1 MSSAAHIADPGSG
14 LRRLTATRYVIA
26 LREGGSVPAVVEA
39 DDGAL
44 YVAKFR
50 AAAQGGRVLAA
61 ELIVG
66 ELARAARMRVPEL
79 ALIDIDAALGR
90 SEPHQEI
97 QELLVASAGVNLAMA
112 YLSGAVGYDVAAR
125 RPVSGALASAIVALD
140 VFAANVDRTARN
152 PNLLWHGGELWL
164 IDHGASLYWHHGWD
178 GKTARPA
185 CDALAASA
193 ARPFAR
199 VGGPRAAGGGRPAPA
214 PRARRWQ
221 RPWTTPRSRARWR
234 RCPTRGWTGRGA
246 PSCGRRTPC
255 GCARGA
261 RRYPRSS
268 TRQGVSERLAFDY
281 VIVQVVPRVDRDER
295 LNAGVVLF
303 CPAAAFLGCRI
314 ALDDSARAGAGAR
327 RRSRG
332 GRRAAR
338 RDPRRVR
345 GRRGGG
351 ADRAAHAVGAFPLA
365 GHAAQHG
372 RAAIGRAR
380 RAVRRSR

>member
-1 MSSAAHIADPGSG
+1 MSTVTHIADPGSWP
-14 LRRLTATRYVIA
+14 RRLAATRYVIA

-66 ELARAARMRVPEL
+66 ELARAARLRMPEL

-97 QELLVASAGVNLAMA
+97 QELLVASAGLNLAMA

-125 RPVSGALASAIVALD
+125 RPVSGALASSIVALD

-178 GKTARPA
+178 GSDGM
-185 CDALAASA
+185 DALAASA

-199 VGGPRAAGGGRPAPA
+199 VAEHVLLAAADQLPAAGAA
-214 PRARRWQ
+214 
-221 RPWTTPRSRARWR
+221 
-234 RCPTRGWTGRGA
+234 
-246 PSCGRRTPC
+246 
-255 GCARGA
+255 
-261 RRYPRSS
+261 
-268 TRQGVSERLAFDY
+268 LA
-281 VIVQVVPRVDRDER
+281 
-295 LNAGVVLF
+295 A
-303 CPAAAFLGCRI
+303 
-314 ALDDSARAGAGAR
+314 ALDDATIARVVAAVPDAWLDGAGGAEL
-327 RRSRG
+327 
-332 GRRAAR
+332 RAAYL
-338 RDPRRVR
+338 VW
-345 GRRGGG
+345 
-351 ADRAAHAVGAFPLA
+351 L
-365 GHAAQHG
+365 
-372 RAAIGRAR
+372 RAR
-380 RAVRRSR
+380 RAALPALIDEARRVRAAGV